1 MSGMGK
7 RFGFKRSNTNQDEPI
22 TINEIS
28 RLDSQNKNAGSSKL
42 GTEHGVPEE
51 VIEGDVRELTEVEAN
66 HALKSFRKDH
76 MWDPNM
82 VCLTDRSTRN
92 KHANMAL
99 VG

>member
-22 TINEIS
+22 TINELG

-42 GTEHGVPEE
+42 GPEHGVPEE

-82 VCLTDRSTRN
+82 VRIVNTSMGN
-92 KHANMAL
+92 KHADIF
-99 VG
+99 